1 MTDIETLAYFT
12 QAIAVLHDR
21 TNILPALDIPLAATS
36 LNRCIKE
43 VAAIAERDAKAGV
56 ISGEKPPHDWT
67 KVVATMKKAE
77 KEIREAVYGET

>member
-12 QAIAVLHDR
+12 KAIAMLHDR

-43 VAAIAERDAKAGV
+43 IAAIAEQDAKAGV
-56 ISGEKPPHDWT
+56 ISGEELPRDWN
-67 KVVATMKKAE
+67 KVVAAMRKAE